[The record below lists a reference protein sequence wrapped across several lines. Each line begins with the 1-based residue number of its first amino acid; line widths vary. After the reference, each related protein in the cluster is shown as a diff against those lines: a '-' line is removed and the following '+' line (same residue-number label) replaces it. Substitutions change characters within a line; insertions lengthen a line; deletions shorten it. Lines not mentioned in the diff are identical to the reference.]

1 VHVPSLPA
9 NGEAFYVNDQLAPDP
24 PEAVPASADVVL
36 GGEMVPLDPPPEP
49 LETRNTQLVEDP
61 DLGANFTGTV
71 VNSTDVRQ
79 EQLIVQAIVRKAGEV
94 VAAGTAVVEGLDP
107 GQSAEF
113 TGFFVG
119 DPSGGELEVIVPPSN
134 WPDAE
139 GAPAPAAEGN
149 PNDAGTDVVTDEEGA
164 APDAAEATAP

>member
-1 VHVPSLPA
+1 MGRSTAAEHSTA
-9 NGEAFYVNDQLAPDP
+9 TA
-24 PEAVPASADVVL
+24 
-36 GGEMVPLDPPPEP
+36 
-49 LETRNTQLVEDP
+49 LVARSRRHFS
-61 DLGANFTGTV
+61 GRS
-71 VNSTDVRQ
+71 STDGGGRA
-79 EQLIVQAIVRKAGEV
+79 LIVQATSQGRRV

-119 DPSGGELEVIVPPSN
+119 DPAGGELEVIVPPSN
-134 WPDAE
+134 WVGAE

-164 APDAAEATAP
+164 APDDAEATAP